1 MATARVRRSGSW
13 SWSAG
18 KSWHE
23 CRVTQGPRCR
33 CTSRPFFKNSKFNSK
48 PRGKRVNHAIERVRF
63 DCHLRAGHH
72 AKLNLGSMEKIR
84 RRRGCLTRRRT
95 GALMAKKQIDGPPS
109 GGRHPTG
116 RVREGARCQLAP
128 GGRSLGSGA
137 SGRRPAARVDDA
149 RRVEMSE
156 SVLTNS
162 SPGDGTR
169 PTLTRNDASPFETL
183 RPFYSPRHQ
192 LSWARVNFRA
202 LAKRSERRTRK

>member
-1 MATARVRRSGSW
+1 MPL
-13 SWSAG
+13 
-18 KSWHE
+18 E
-23 CRVTQGPRCR
+23 
-33 CTSRPFFKNSKFNSK
+33 SRPPRKIESRLDGKDTQTEGMFDEEKNGR
-48 PRGKRVNHAIERVRF
+48 PHGE
-63 DCHLRAGHH
+63 
-72 AKLNLGSMEKIR
+72 
-84 RRRGCLTRRRT
+84 
-95 GALMAKKQIDGPPS
+95 KQIDGPPS